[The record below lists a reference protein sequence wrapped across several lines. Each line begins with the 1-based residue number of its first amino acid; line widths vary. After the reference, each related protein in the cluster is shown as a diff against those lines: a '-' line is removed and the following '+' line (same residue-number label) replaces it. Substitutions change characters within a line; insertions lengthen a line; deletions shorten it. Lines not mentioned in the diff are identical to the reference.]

1 MRRQNILSQKRP
13 AAGEEARSRASFSS
27 LDLSEPGGEGF
38 EKFFDGFSGGAQNGS
53 FLAKGGNQNFL
64 SVGNGKNGS
73 FDYFRQQVGK
83 RLDEPGIEN
92 NHFAVDEENDIGKSD
107 GKVFNVSIQNFQGI
121 GILLFYQ
128 ADKAVNI
135 GNRSL
140 QTEIHFVNQTL
151 LGAVLLPAPVF
162 STAAL
167 SRFLHVDGMMAYGV
181 GKSQIS
187 ANQLAVGNHAAG
199 DYVGNGKNR
208 QLPVLRVKT
217 LLHGSGQIS
226 VVIDKY
232 RHLITLLQK

>member
-1 MRRQNILSQKRP
+1 M
-13 AAGEEARSRASFSS
+13 
-27 LDLSEPGGEGF
+27 
-38 EKFFDGFSGGAQNGS
+38 
-53 FLAKGGNQNFL
+53 
-64 SVGNGKNGS
+64 GNGKNGS

-217 LLHGSGQIS
+217 VLHGSGQIS